1 MLASFKSKHMINNGF
16 LSNPYPT
23 YQALRQAGPL
33 HWNQEFCGGAWL
45 LTEYADVVSVLR
57 DPRFSVRRAGGW
69 ANSSGPE
76 APAELREFKRIFARS
91 LLFVDAPQHLRL
103 RQVMSAGFKPA
114 TLQRLAPQIQMLVD
128 RLLDKVLV
136 VETGATFDIPCDVSF
151 DFMRDFARPLPALV
165 IAAMLGIDGDDRAD
179 FVAWSDDIADF
190 IGSPTPTIEI
200 ARRAQT
206 SLIAM
211 NDYFRGLL
219 PQRRLHP
226 GNDLI
231 SQLILAEASG
241 GIITTKE
248 LLAQCCTMLFAGHE
262 TTRNLLGN
270 GMLALLQHPQQWHML
285 QQMPTLLPSAL
296 KELLRFDSPVQ
307 YTGRRLKVD
316 IVMHGQVMRKGDLV
330 IPLIGAANRDPAK
343 FTDPDTLDI
352 TRNQGAHLSF
362 GFGPHICIGATL
374 TYMEAEIALRSVMRR
389 LSALQLVENTQSWG
403 KNAVYRSL
411 NALPLRFVPAS
422 NDVPKN
428 LTIGGGLC
436 LI

>member
-1 MLASFKSKHMINNGF
+1 MINNGF

-33 HWNQEFCGGAWL
+33 HWNEEFCGGAWL
-45 LTEYADVVSVLR
+45 VTEYADVASVLR

-76 APAELREFKRIFARS
+76 ALTELREFKRIFSRS
-91 LLFVDAPQHLRL
+91 LLFVDAPQHTRL
-103 RQVMSAGFKPA
+103 RQVMNAGFKPSA
-114 TLQRLAPQIQMLVD
+114 LQTLAPQIQILVD
-128 RLLDKVLV
+128 RLLDNVIASASTPSF
-136 VETGATFDIPCDVSF
+136 TGF

-165 IAAMLGIDGDDRAD
+165 IAAMLGIDSDDRAE

-190 IGSPTPTIEI
+190 IGSPTPTIDI

-211 NDYFRGLL
+211 NEYFRALL
-219 PQRRLHP
+219 PQRRAHP
-226 GNDLI
+226 GDDLI
-231 SQLILAEASG
+231 SQLVLAEASG

-248 LLAQCCTMLFAGHE
+248 LLAQCCTLLFAGHE

-270 GMLALLQHPQQWHML
+270 GMLALLQHPEQWQML
-285 QQMPTLLPSAL
+285 QQTPTLLPSAL

-316 IVMHGQVMRKGDLV
+316 VELHGQVMKKGDLV
-330 IPLIGAANRDPAK
+330 IPLIGSANRDPAK
-343 FTDPDTLDI
+343 FADPDALDI

-362 GFGPHICIGATL
+362 GYGPHVCIGATL
-374 TYMEAEIALRSVMRR
+374 TYMEAEIALRSVMQR
-389 LSALQLVENTQSWG
+389 LPQLQLGGNTQSWG

-411 NALPLRFVPAS
+411 NALPLRFTPA
-422 NDVPKN
+422 
-428 LTIGGGLC
+428 LTTAQATAQPEGELHV
-436 LI
+436 